1 MPHNRRTTLF
11 TILGILL
18 TSALVWACIW
28 VQPYASAFINNR
40 HLVFAASDID
50 SDPRQTTDSRQT
62 LAPSNLPLT
71 TAPGF
76 NITLFA
82 EGIDGARGI
91 HHSPFGLVVSSPK
104 RGEVYLLQDSNND
117 GRADQTMT
125 LLTGLNRPSGI
136 TASDKWLYIAE
147 TDAIVRIELALLAN
161 TTVKDSI
168 QDRTKERAEE
178 KDRNSTL
185 QRIVRLPGGGNH
197 WRRAIG
203 IGPDKQL
210 YVAVGSTC
218 NVCIETDPHRAVI
231 LRFNPEGSAA
241 EVAEVAEAAETEAEI
256 VATGIRNSAGFDWNP
271 DDQQLYTTDNGRD
284 WLGDD
289 FPPDELNLVE
299 HGGFYGWPYV
309 NGGSAQ
315 QAPVS
320 DPDFGNHPNA
330 QDQTSIPPVHHF
342 RAHNAPLGIR
352 FNRSNKLP
360 AKYQRSAFVAL
371 HGSWN
376 RSEPDG
382 YKVVALIWTEQG
394 IIEEDFVTGFLSSDQ
409 LSSDQLDPDTS
420 SPKGG
425 VYGRPAELTQAPNG
439 DLYIT
444 DDYRGRIYR
453 VAYRGGVND

>member
-18 TSALVWACIW
+18 TSALVWVCIW

-50 SDPRQTTDSRQT
+50 SAPRQTI
-62 LAPSNLPLT
+62 APSNLPLT

-76 NITLFA
+76 DITLFA

-91 HHSPFGLVVSSPK
+91 HHSPFGLVISSPK

-125 LLTGLNRPSGI
+125 LLSGLNRPSGI

-147 TDAIVRIELALLAN
+147 TDAIVRIELAQLAN
-161 TTVKDSI
+161 ATVKDKTPDGS
-168 QDRTKERAEE
+168 KE
-178 KDRNSTL
+178 KDRDTASE
-185 QRIVRLPGGGNH
+185 RIAHFPGGGNH

-218 NVCIETDPHRAVI
+218 NVCIETDPHRGVI
-231 LRFNPEGSAA
+231 LRFNPEGG
-241 EVAEVAEAAETEAEI
+241 VAEREAEI

-271 DDQQLYTTDNGRD
+271 DDQQLYATDNGRD

-289 FPPDELNLVE
+289 FPPDELNRAE
-299 HGGFYGWPYV
+299 QGGFYGWPYV

-394 IIEEDFVTGFLSSDQ
+394 IVEEDFVTGFLSSDQ
-409 LSSDQLDPDTS
+409 LSPDPS

-453 VAYRGGVND
+453 VAYRGDVNNSVGGGFSKGSAKNTAIEAP